1 MTREDVRSDIP
12 AKPSRV
18 SARAVLLGIV
28 LAASVPLIYLAVTER
43 IEYDGYWIA
52 FIATQDRWR
61 NFIAEYQANAHPPLY
76 YLVLRAG
83 LWFGR
88 SLLAYRAVSILAGLG
103 TIYLVGRAALK
114 LTRSSWTAAL
124 AALAY
129 GVAMPTLVVSIEVR
143 GYMLCTFFALLSYRC
158 FLSVIARDGPA
169 GTLRPRIACAAA
181 AALSCLTD
189 YYSFFYVGAVLIVAM
204 ARACWWSGEPRSK
217 ALGREAVTF
226 AAVLGVM
233 AFLYFTHT
241 AAMAIPWGHLQSFYY
256 MGMGTGT
263 GAATESVGEFL
274 LRNLQ
279 NDFNLLSPWQTASQ
293 PVFVAILAGLLL
305 AGAGSL
311 WLLRRLK
318 EPKNLPAAATVV
330 VTALILAEIMLAGVL
345 GKYPFGGFLRQQFLL
360 FPFLVLSGFV
370 LLDRLTA
377 GIPRRTA
384 WILAGVLAAAIGWVG
399 YAKFAA
405 YPKATERLMTDQM
418 RQFNN
423 LFPKAAAVYVDHYN
437 FFAFFMHHDDW
448 TWESE
453 GQARWVP
460 SVGVYRISR
469 GNRQILV
476 FRDSARWVLE
486 YDDAALYDDLAN
498 CMRSEGLR
506 AIDVFRAAQEEGPPR
521 EAREIRE
528 YGKTAASFAAE
539 HGLCIE
545 RLAIWDWDAYAEIRA
560 GGCDGAEAAGQA
572 GGRAPGK

>member
-103 TIYLVGRAALK
+103 TIYLVGSAALK

-143 GYMLCTFFALLSYRC
+143 GYMLCTFFALLSYLC
-158 FLSVIARDGPA
+158 FLSVIAHDGPA
-169 GTLRPRIACAAA
+169 GTLRPRIAFAVA
-181 AALSCLTD
+181 AALSCLAD

-204 ARACWWSGEPRSK
+204 ARARWWSGEPRWK
-217 ALGREAVTF
+217 AQGREAVTF
-226 AAVLGVM
+226 APVLGVM

-241 AAMAIPWGHLQSFYY
+241 AAMAIVWGHLQSFYY
-256 MGMGTGT
+256 MGTAMGMVTGT
-263 GAATESVGEFL
+263 GTESVGGFL

-279 NDFNLLSPWQTASQ
+279 NDFNLLSPWQTESQ

-305 AGAGSL
+305 AGAGTL

-330 VTALILAEIMLAGVL
+330 VTLLILAEIMLAAVL
-345 GKYPFGGFLRQQFLL
+345 DKYPFGGELRQQFLL

-377 GIPRRTA
+377 GIPQRAA

-399 YAKFAA
+399 YAKLVA
-405 YPKATERLMTDQM
+405 YPKTTETLMTDQM
-418 RQFNN
+418 RRFNS
-423 LFPKAAAVYVDHYN
+423 LFPEATAVYVDRYN
-437 FFAFFMHHDDW
+437 FFLFFMHHDDW

-453 GQARWVP
+453 GPARFA
-460 SVGVYRISR
+460 SNVGVYRLSR
-469 GNRQILV
+469 GNRRILV
-476 FRDSARWVLE
+476 FRDKVRWLLE

-498 CMRSEGLR
+498 CMRSKGLR
-506 AIDVFRAAQEEGPPR
+506 AIDVFRAAQEEGPAR
-521 EAREIRE
+521 EAQEIRE
-528 YGKTAASFAAE
+528 YGKTAASIAVA
-539 HGLCIE
+539 HGVCIE
-545 RLAIWDWDAYAEIRA
+545 RLAIWDWDGYAEIRA

-572 GGRAPGK
+572 PGK